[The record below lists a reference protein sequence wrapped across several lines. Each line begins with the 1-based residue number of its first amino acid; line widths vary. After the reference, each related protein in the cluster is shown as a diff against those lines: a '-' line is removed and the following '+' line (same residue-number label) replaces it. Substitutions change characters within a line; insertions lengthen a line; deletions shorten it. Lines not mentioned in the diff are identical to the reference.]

1 MDQFMGFVPT
11 KNSVTTNY
19 TGDRGT
25 GILIQDESDRQGSFL
40 EVAVSTI
47 LIVKNVQ
54 KTVNFTT
61 LVKIKLKLWKLGKRM
76 RNAMNFVF
84 SCWME

>member
-47 LIVKNVQ
+47 LIVKNV
-54 KTVNFTT
+54 KTSLEDRNEYKSIIT
-61 LVKIKLKLWKLGKRM
+61 LRHDPALRK
-76 RNAMNFVF
+76 VF
-84 SCWME
+84 KKQ

>member
-1 MDQFMGFVPT
+1 MDQFMGFVPD
-11 KNSVTTNY
+11 KNIVTTNY

-47 LIVKNVQ
+47 PIMILLKIHL
-54 KTVNFTT
+54 VNIN
-61 LVKIKLKLWKLGKRM
+61 LQLHILAHYLRY
-76 RNAMNFVF
+76 
-84 SCWME
+84 

>member
-40 EVAVSTI
+40 EVAVSTKMWQ
-47 LIVKNVQ
+47 LH
-54 KTVNFTT
+54 
-61 LVKIKLKLWKLGKRM
+61 
-76 RNAMNFVF
+76 
-84 SCWME
+84 